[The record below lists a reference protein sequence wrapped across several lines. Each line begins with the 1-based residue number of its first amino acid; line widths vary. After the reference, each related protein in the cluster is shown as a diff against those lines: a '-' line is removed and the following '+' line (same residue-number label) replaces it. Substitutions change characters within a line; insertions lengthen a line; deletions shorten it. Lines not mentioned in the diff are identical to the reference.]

1 MSILGI
7 LFSGKE
13 RAMIHR
19 AAMAIW
25 EGEHPLG
32 QGILVADVVSLLI
45 KTPDGITTPQGTEK
59 I

>member
-7 LFSGKE
+7 LFSGEE

-19 AAMAIW
+19 AAMAICKRD
-25 EGEHPLG
+25 HPPG
-32 QGILVADVVSLLI
+32 QNILVADA
-45 KTPDGITTPQGTEK
+45 KFPNQDHQWNNNTPGHEK